1 MQLLRDELRN
11 YAATFTQGD
20 VDVTK
25 NQIIKSNTR
34 AFESLA
40 DKLSMLRQMSLLGLP
55 SDFVERNQE
64 ALLAMTRGDFRTLI
78 ETYLDESQMIY
89 VVVGDA
95 ATQRERLSALGYGQ
109 PVLLDIHGRP
119 VH

>member
-1 MQLLRDELRN
+1 
-11 YAATFTQGD
+11 
-20 VDVTK
+20 
-25 NQIIKSNTR
+25 
-34 AFESLA
+34 
-40 DKLSMLRQMSLLGLP
+40 
-55 SDFVERNQE
+55 
-64 ALLAMTRGDFRTLI
+64 
-78 ETYLDESQMIY
+78 MIY